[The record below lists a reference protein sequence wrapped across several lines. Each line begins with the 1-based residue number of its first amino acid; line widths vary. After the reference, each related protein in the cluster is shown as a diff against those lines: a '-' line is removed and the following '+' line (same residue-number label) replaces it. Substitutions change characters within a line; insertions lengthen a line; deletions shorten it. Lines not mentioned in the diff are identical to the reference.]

1 MYFKAILKGERNEK
15 YGFLVLACIF
25 VVIVLIYAIYLLIK
39 DFNANLKSNRLLST
53 TIFVVLFSVLG
64 TYLTA
69 LLFKR
74 FDIIEQVGS
83 ADAWIG
89 FAGAGMGGLIT
100 MLALYFTL
108 KQNQEMNQNSQISSL
123 KPYVSCNITN
133 LDSNERK
140 ILIKNYIENYDFIE
154 CKMRNISN
162 NIANGIKIVDEYSSV
177 ETENEGFKR
186 YDDLLEEYG
195 ISIYTTSLN
204 DGTFLAPQDEYN
216 WKTNFCIEL
225 NENGEYK
232 WNDVAFAFKHTIV
245 FQFTDVANLQTY
257 LHRFEFEININVD
270 VNNDLHFFLWN
281 ISNSIDV
288 VDIKSK

>member
-1 MYFKAILKGERNEK
+1 MKSIF
-15 YGFLVLACIF
+15 FLVLACIF

-64 TYLTA
+64 TYLVA

-74 FDIIEQVGS
+74 FDIVEQVGS

-89 FAGAGMGGLIT
+89 FAGAGMSGLIT

-108 KQNQEMNQNSQISSL
+108 KQNQEMNQNNQISSL
-123 KPYVSCNITN
+123 KPYVACNITN
-133 LDSNERK
+133 LDSNQRK
-140 ILIKNYIENYDFIE
+140 ILIKNCIENYGFIK

-177 ETENEGFKR
+177 EIEKEIYQR

-204 DGTFLAPQDEYN
+204 DGTFLAPQEEYN
-216 WKTNFCIEL
+216 WKTNFGIEL
-225 NENGEYK
+225 NDEGEYK

-245 FQFTDVANLQTY
+245 FQFTDIANLQTY
-257 LHRFEFEININVD
+257 LHRFEFEINMNVD
-270 VNNDLHFFLWN
+270 VNNDLHFYLWN

-288 VDIKSK
+288 VDVKLK

>member
-1 MYFKAILKGERNEK
+1 MKSIII
-15 YGFLVLACIF
+15 LVLACIF

-108 KQNQEMNQNSQISSL
+108 KQNQEMNRNSQILSL
-123 KPYVSCNITN
+123 KPYVACNITN
-133 LDSNERK
+133 LDNDERK

-177 ETENEGFKR
+177 EIENEVFKR

-204 DGTFLAPQDEYN
+204 DGTFLAPQEEYN
-216 WKTNFCIEL
+216 WKTNFCVEL
-225 NENGEYK
+225 NEDGEYK

-245 FQFTDVANLQTY
+245 FQFTDIANLQTY
-257 LHRFEFEININVD
+257 LHRFEIEININVD

-288 VDIKSK
+288 ADTTIK

>member
-1 MYFKAILKGERNEK
+1 MKNII
-15 YGFLVLACIF
+15 FLVLACIF

-64 TYLTA
+64 TYLVA

-74 FDIIEQVGS
+74 FDIVEQVGS

-89 FAGAGMGGLIT
+89 FAGAGMSGLIT

-108 KQNQEMNQNSQISSL
+108 KQNQEMNQNNQISSL
-123 KPYVSCNITN
+123 KPYVACNITN
-133 LDSNERK
+133 LDSNQRK
-140 ILIKNYIENYDFIE
+140 ILIKNYIENYGFIK

-177 ETENEGFKR
+177 EIEKEIYQR

-204 DGTFLAPQDEYN
+204 DGTFLAPQEEYN
-216 WKTNFCIEL
+216 WKTNFGIEL
-225 NENGEYK
+225 NDEGEYK

-245 FQFTDVANLQTY
+245 FQFTDIANLQTY
-257 LHRFEFEININVD
+257 LHRFEFEINMNVD
-270 VNNDLHFFLWN
+270 VNNDLHFYLWN
-281 ISNSIDV
+281 ISNSIDI
-288 VDIKSK
+288 VDVKSK

>member
-1 MYFKAILKGERNEK
+1 MKNII
-15 YGFLVLACIF
+15 FLVLACIF

-64 TYLTA
+64 TYLVA

-74 FDIIEQVGS
+74 FDIVEQVGS

-89 FAGAGMGGLIT
+89 FAGAGMSGLIT

-108 KQNQEMNQNSQISSL
+108 KQNQEMNQNNQISSL
-123 KPYVSCNITN
+123 KPYVACNITN
-133 LDSNERK
+133 LDSNQRK
-140 ILIKNYIENYDFIE
+140 ILIKNCIENYGFIK

-177 ETENEGFKR
+177 EIEKEIYQR

-204 DGTFLAPQDEYN
+204 DGTFLAPQEEYN
-216 WKTNFCIEL
+216 WKTNFGIEL
-225 NENGEYK
+225 NDEGEYK

-245 FQFTDVANLQTY
+245 FQFTDIANLQTY
-257 LHRFEFEININVD
+257 LHRFEFEINMNVA
-270 VNNDLHFFLWN
+270 VNNDLHFYLWN

-288 VDIKSK
+288 VDVKSK

>member
-1 MYFKAILKGERNEK
+1 MKSV
-15 YGFLVLACIF
+15 FLLILACIF
-25 VVIVLIYAIYLLIK
+25 VVIVLIYAIYLLIT

-53 TIFVVLFSVLG
+53 TILVVLFSALG

-123 KPYVSCNITN
+123 KPYVACNITN

-140 ILIKNYIENYDFIE
+140 ILIKNCIDNYGFIE

-162 NIANGIKIVDEYSSV
+162 NIANGIKIVEEYSSV
-177 ETENEGFKR
+177 EIKKDVYKR
-186 YDDLLEEYG
+186 YDDLLEKYG

-204 DGTFLAPQDEYN
+204 DGTFLVPQEEYN
-216 WKTNFCIEL
+216 WKTNFGIEL
-225 NENGEYK
+225 TEEGDYK
-232 WNDVAFAFKHTIV
+232 WKDTAFAFKHTIV
-245 FQFTDVANLQTY
+245 FQFTDIANLQTY

-281 ISNSIDV
+281 NSNSIDA

>member
-1 MYFKAILKGERNEK
+1 MKSV
-15 YGFLVLACIF
+15 FLLILACIF
-25 VVIVLIYAIYLLIK
+25 VVIVLIYAIYLLIT

-53 TIFVVLFSVLG
+53 TILVVLFSALG

-123 KPYVSCNITN
+123 KPYVACNITN

-140 ILIKNYIENYDFIE
+140 ILIKNCIDNYGFIE

-162 NIANGIKIVDEYSSV
+162 NIANGIKIVEEYSSV
-177 ETENEGFKR
+177 EIKKDVYKR
-186 YDDLLEEYG
+186 YDDLLEKYG

-204 DGTFLAPQDEYN
+204 DGTFLAPQEEYN
-216 WKTNFCIEL
+216 WKTNFGIEL
-225 NENGEYK
+225 TEEGDYK
-232 WNDVAFAFKHTIV
+232 WKDTAFAFKHTIV
-245 FQFTDVANLQTY
+245 FQFTDIANLQTY
-257 LHRFEFEININVD
+257 LHRF
-270 VNNDLHFFLWN
+270 
-281 ISNSIDV
+281 
-288 VDIKSK
+288 

>member
-1 MYFKAILKGERNEK
+1 MKSMV
-15 YGFLVLACIF
+15 FLVLACIF

-216 WKTNFCIEL
+216 WKTNFCIKL

>member
-1 MYFKAILKGERNEK
+1 MKSIF
-15 YGFLVLACIF
+15 FFFFSCIF

-64 TYLTA
+64 TYLVA

-74 FDIIEQVGS
+74 FDIVEQVGS

-89 FAGAGMGGLIT
+89 FAGAGMSGLIT

-108 KQNQEMNQNSQISSL
+108 KQNQEMNQNNQISSL
-123 KPYVSCNITN
+123 KPYVACNITN
-133 LDSNERK
+133 LDSNQRK
-140 ILIKNYIENYDFIE
+140 ILIKNCIENYGFIK

-177 ETENEGFKR
+177 EIEKEIYQR

-204 DGTFLAPQDEYN
+204 DGTFLAPQEEYN
-216 WKTNFCIEL
+216 WKTNFGIEL
-225 NENGEYK
+225 NDEGEYK

-245 FQFTDVANLQTY
+245 FQFTDIANLQTY
-257 LHRFEFEININVD
+257 LHRFEFEINMNVD
-270 VNNDLHFFLWN
+270 VNNDLHFYLWN

-288 VDIKSK
+288 VDVKLK

>member
-1 MYFKAILKGERNEK
+1 MKNII
-15 YGFLVLACIF
+15 FLVLACIF

-64 TYLTA
+64 TYLVA

-74 FDIIEQVGS
+74 FDIVEQVGS

-89 FAGAGMGGLIT
+89 FAGAGMSGLIT

-108 KQNQEMNQNSQISSL
+108 KQNQEMNQNNQISSL
-123 KPYVSCNITN
+123 KPYVACNITN
-133 LDSNERK
+133 LDSNQRK
-140 ILIKNYIENYDFIE
+140 ILIKNCIENYGFIK

-177 ETENEGFKR
+177 EIEKEIYQR

-204 DGTFLAPQDEYN
+204 DGTFLAPQEEYN
-216 WKTNFCIEL
+216 WKTNFGIEL
-225 NENGEYK
+225 NDEGEYK
-232 WNDVAFAFKHTIV
+232 WNDVAFTFKHTIV
-245 FQFTDVANLQTY
+245 FQFTDIANLQTY
-257 LHRFEFEININVD
+257 LHRFEFEINMNVD
-270 VNNDLHFFLWN
+270 VNNDLHFYLWN
-281 ISNSIDV
+281 ISNSIDI
-288 VDIKSK
+288 VDVKSK

>member
-1 MYFKAILKGERNEK
+1 MKSMV
-15 YGFLVLACIF
+15 FLVLACIF